1 LKLSAQKNENNLVT
15 LSILFKEE
23 DYYPEYLKKLQEY
36 KKNVNIPGFRK
47 NAVPI
52 EIIKQKFGPS
62 ILFQQLSDVC
72 NKALE
77 QHFVDFKYK
86 FLTSPY
92 LYTRNTQE
100 SKIPET
106 NDHQFI
112 YKFMVSPESELNLEN
127 LFPHY
132 TFEVNYNPE
141 ERLNFLQILSQNK
154 GKSEF
159 VRTLFLD
166 NPDLQY
172 EIRGYIPIPQE
183 INNLPKEKLHIIL
196 NTLFLPHIREVFKD
210 KSIGHSVKVNVEQIW
225 PGFSRQDL
233 IYLLCSR
240 PQNINYLLNN
250 EFEIVID
257 AIIRVTPAVIDNNFI
272 NSVFSFNESENEEEK
287 EKIIE
292 FKFHKNKENIINY
305 IENEHLKFN
314 LFENNPFTLPKDFL
328 NDIFFTAVSQS
339 KRQITREQYRS
350 EFFKYLLET
359 KFGIL
364 VSQAKE
370 KINLED
376 PDENLLYEFLLNKH
390 KKEVLADKEHP
401 LFGKNDLKYPV
412 KNNDGSET
420 FYTHSEMENEVL
432 PNFVSELV
440 KNESLKENHISSFLK
455 NSFLEY
461 VKNNCVQKEVK
472 PVSLLE
478 LYNYSIPS
486 QKFLTYIV

>member
-1 LKLSAQKNENNLVT
+1 LKLSTQKNEDNLVT
-15 LSILFKEE
+15 LSIFFKEE
-23 DYYPEYLKKLQEY
+23 DYYPEYAKTLQEY

-62 ILFQQLSDVC
+62 ILFQQLSDIS

-92 LYTRNTQE
+92 LYTRNIQE
-100 SKIPET
+100 SRIPDT

-112 YKFMVSPESELNLEN
+112 YKFMVSPESEINLEN

-132 TFEVNYNPE
+132 IFQVDYDAQ
-141 ERLNFLQILSQNK
+141 ERSNFLQILSQNK

-166 NPDLQY
+166 SPNLEY

-183 INNLPKEKLHIIL
+183 INSLPKEKLHITL
-196 NTLFLPHIREVFKD
+196 NTLFLPHIKEVFKD
-210 KSIGHSVKVNVEQIW
+210 KSIGHSVKAKAAQIW
-225 PGFSRQDL
+225 PEFSRQDL

-240 PQNINYLLNN
+240 PQNIDYLLNN

-257 AIIRVTPAVIDNNFI
+257 ALIRITPAIIDDSFI
-272 NSVFSFNESENEEEK
+272 NSVFGFNGSENQEEK
-287 EKIIE
+287 EKIIA
-292 FKFHKNKENIINY
+292 FNFHKHKENIINY
-305 IENEHLKFN
+305 IENEYLRFN

-328 NDIFFTAVSQS
+328 NDIFTAAVFQS
-339 KRQITREQYRS
+339 KRQITKEQYRN

-359 KFGIL
+359 KFSIL

-376 PDENLLYEFLLNKH
+376 PDENLLYNFLLEKH
-390 KKEVLADKEHP
+390 KKEVLVDREHP

-412 KNNDGSET
+412 KNKDGSET

-432 PNFVSELV
+432 PNFVKELV
-440 KNESLKENHISSFLK
+440 KNETLKQNHISSFLK

-472 PVSLLE
+472 NISLRE
-478 LYNYSIPS
+478 LYNYLIPP
-486 QKFLTYIV
+486 QKLLTYIV